1 MSGTRTIVDN
11 TFWPGR
17 ACWMKN
23 IGSLGEIALRGK
35 WAALGGNYQ
44 KGQCVS
50 FGGGLGILENR
61 YGMVRSN
68 GKFGHGINFSNHRR
82 LRRKFR

>member
-1 MSGTRTIVDN
+1 MVYNGMPSGLNNAIWDPHFSLPIVAS
-11 TFWPGR
+11 T
-17 ACWMKN
+17 
-23 IGSLGEIALRGK
+23 LREVE
-35 WAALGGNYQ
+35 GGT
-44 KGQCVS
+44 S